1 MTHAMAHSSLTR
13 SRVRVQGLVQGV
25 GFRPFIHN
33 LAGSFGLTG
42 WVLNDGEGVLLEVQ
56 GGDCSGFLKS
66 LHQQAPPLAR
76 IEGIEVFPVSAEPAE
91 AGFEIRASVLGSGT
105 AGTAIS
111 PDTGVCEA
119 CLAELFDPQNRRWR
133 YPFLNCTHCGPRHT
147 ITRALPYDRPQTS
160 MAGFALCP
168 DCAHEYHDPRDRR
181 FHAQPTACPAC
192 GPRLSMRIEEIVARL
207 RAGEIVALKGLG
219 GFHLACDASANGTVN
234 RLRALK
240 QRNGKPFALMVAN
253 LPSARRIAQI
263 SDAEAALMSGTEHP
277 IVLVR
282 ALPGKVPAAVA
293 PDLAHIGIM
302 LPYTPLHYLLFHE
315 AAGRP
320 AGMAW
325 LDQEQD
331 LTLVMTSANPF
342 GEPLAIANREAEER
356 LAAIADRIVTH
367 DRDILIRSDDS
378 VARVIANTPTL
389 IRRARGYV
397 PRGITLPRSVPS
409 VLAVGGHLKNTI
421 CVTRGAQAHL
431 SQHLGDLD
439 NAATLSFFERT
450 IRHLLNILEVEPIA
464 VAYDPHPDFLSTR
477 HAESLGLP
485 TIPVQHHHAHVAAV
499 LAEHGRTGSTV
510 GLALDGFGL
519 GEDGAS
525 RGGELLLVEGARYR
539 RLGHFAPLAQPGGDV
554 AAQQP
559 WRMAASALFRLGR
572 TDEIHRRFAGC
583 GNTALL
589 IQMLER
595 GFNSPGTTSCGRWFD
610 AACGLLGIRT
620 SSGFEGEAAMVLES
634 LVTRPQT
641 LAHGWTI
648 SNGVLDLAPLLD
660 ALRDRTPVQGANL
673 FHGTLVAALIDWSLP
688 VLPTPEIALSGGCI
702 QNAVLTEALVEGFAR
717 HGVTALIPSLVP
729 AGDGGLSLGQAWVA
743 AQHPIQ

>member
-1 MTHAMAHSSLTR
+1 MMHAMAHSSLTR
-13 SRVRVQGLVQGV
+13 SRVRVRGLVQGV

-42 WVLNDGEGVLLEVQ
+42 WVLNDSDGVLLEVQ

-66 LHQQAPPLAR
+66 LNQQAPPLAR
-76 IEGIEVFPVSAEPAE
+76 IEGIDVLPVSPEPAE
-91 AGFEIRASVLGSGT
+91 TGFEIRASVLGSGT
-105 AGTAIS
+105 ANTTIG
-111 PDTGVCEA
+111 PDTSVCED
-119 CLAELFDPQNRRWR
+119 CLAELFDPENRRWR

-192 GPRLSMRIEEIVARL
+192 GPKLSIRIEEIVARL

-219 GFHLACDASANGTVN
+219 GFHLACDASTNGTVN

-253 LPSARRIAQI
+253 LASARRIARI
-263 SDAEAALMSGTEHP
+263 SDAEAVLMSGIERP

-282 ALPGKVPAAVA
+282 ALPGQVPAAVA

-320 AGMAW
+320 TGMAW
-325 LDQEQD
+325 LDQPQD
-331 LTLVMTSANPF
+331 LTLVMTSANPL
-342 GEPLAIANREAEER
+342 GEPLAITNRETEER
-356 LAAIADRIVTH
+356 LASIADRIVTH

-397 PRGITLPRSVPS
+397 PRGVTLPHAVSP

-439 NAATLSFFERT
+439 NAATLDFFEQT
-450 IRHLLNILEVEPIA
+450 IRHLLDILEVEPVA
-464 VAYDPHPDFLSTR
+464 VAHDPHPDFLSTR

-499 LAEHGRTGSTV
+499 LAEHGRTGPTV
-510 GLALDGFGL
+510 GLALDGFGI

-525 RGGELLLVEGARYR
+525 RGGELLLVDGARYR
-539 RLGHFAPLAQPGGDV
+539 RLGHFAPLAQPGGD
-554 AAQQP
+554 AAARQP

-583 GNTALL
+583 GNTTLL

-595 GFNSPGTTSCGRWFD
+595 GFNSPETTSCGRWFD
-610 AACGLLGIRT
+610 AACGLLGVRA

-660 ALRDRTPVQGANL
+660 ALRDCTPVQGANL
-673 FHGTLVAALIDWSLP
+673 FHGTLSAALIDWSLP
-688 VLPTPEIALSGGCI
+688 VLPIPEIALSGGCI

-717 HGVTALIPSLVP
+717 HGVTTLIPSLVP

-743 AQHPIQ
+743 AQHLIQ

>member
-1 MTHAMAHSSLTR
+1 MMHVMTHSPLTR
-13 SRVRVQGLVQGV
+13 SRVRVRGLVQGI

-42 WVLNDGEGVLLEVQ
+42 WVLNDSDGVLLEVQ
-56 GGDCSGFLKS
+56 GGDCSGFLQS
-66 LHQQAPPLAR
+66 LNQQAPPLAR
-76 IEGIEVFPVSAEPAE
+76 IEGIEVRPVSPEPTE
-91 AGFEIRASVLGSGT
+91 AGFEIRASVSGGG
-105 AGTAIS
+105 ASTAIG
-111 PDTGVCEA
+111 PDTGVCQD
-119 CLAELFDPQNRRWR
+119 CLAELFDPENRRWR

-160 MAGFALCP
+160 MAGFTLCP

-181 FHAQPTACPAC
+181 FHAQPTACPTC
-192 GPRLSMRIEEIVARL
+192 GPQLSLPIEEIVARL
-207 RAGEIVALKGLG
+207 RAGDIVALKGLG
-219 GFHLACDASANGTVN
+219 GFHLACDASDDGTVN

-263 SDAEAALMSGTEHP
+263 SNTEAALMSGTERP
-277 IVLVR
+277 IVLVW
-282 ALPGKVPAAVA
+282 AIPGKVPAAVA

-315 AAGRP
+315 AASRP

-325 LDQEQD
+325 LDQPQD
-331 LTLVMTSANPF
+331 LTLVMTSANPL
-342 GEPLAIANREAEER
+342 GEPLAITNREAEER
-356 LAAIADRIVTH
+356 LAGIADCIVTH

-378 VARVIANTPTL
+378 VARVVANTPTL

-397 PRGITLPRSVPS
+397 PRGVTLPRSVPP

-421 CVTRGAQAHL
+421 CVTRGTQAHL

-439 NAATLSFFERT
+439 NAATLGFFEQT
-450 IRHLLNILEVEPIA
+450 IKHLLNILEVEPVA
-464 VAYDPHPDFLSTR
+464 VAHDLHPDFLSTR

-485 TIPVQHHHAHVAAV
+485 TIPIQHHHAHVAAV
-499 LAEHGRTGSTV
+499 LAEHGRTRPTV

-519 GEDGAS
+519 GEDGTS
-525 RGGELLLVEGARYR
+525 RGGELLLVDGARYQP
-539 RLGHFAPLAQPGGDV
+539 LGHFAPLVQPGGDV

-572 TDEIHRRFAGC
+572 VDEIHRRFVGC

-589 IQMLER
+589 VQMLER
-595 GFNSPGTTSCGRWFD
+595 GFNSPETTSCGRWFD
-610 AACGLLGIRT
+610 AACGLLGVRT
-620 SSGFEGEAAMVLES
+620 TSGFEGEAAMVLES
-634 LVTRPQT
+634 LATQPQT

-648 SNGVLDLAPLLD
+648 SNGVLDLLPLLE
-660 ALRDRTPVQGANL
+660 ALQNLSPVQGANL
-673 FHGTLVAALIDWSLP
+673 FHGTLAAALIDWSLP
-688 VLPTPEIALSGGCI
+688 VLPTPEVALSGGCI
-702 QNAVLTEALVEGFAR
+702 QNAVLTEALVQGFAR
-717 HGVTALIPSLVP
+717 HGVTALIPSQVP

-743 AQHPIQ
+743 AQHLIH

>member
-1 MTHAMAHSSLTR
+1 MMHAMAHSSLTR
-13 SRVRVQGLVQGV
+13 SRVRVRGLVQGV

-42 WVLNDGEGVLLEVQ
+42 WVLNDSDGVLLEVQ
-56 GGDCSGFLKS
+56 GGDCSGFLRS
-66 LHQQAPPLAR
+66 LNQQAPPLAR
-76 IEGIEVFPVSAEPAE
+76 IEGIEVLPVSPEPAE
-91 AGFEIRASVLGSGT
+91 AGFEIRASVLGGGAS
-105 AGTAIS
+105 TAIS

-119 CLAELFDPQNRRWR
+119 CLAELFDPENRRWR

-168 DCAHEYHDPRDRR
+168 DCAHEYQDPRDRR

-192 GPRLSMRIEEIVARL
+192 GPKLSMRIEEIVARL

-219 GFHLACDASANGTVN
+219 GFHLASDASDDGTIN

-253 LPSARRIAQI
+253 LASARRIAQI
-263 SDAEAALMSGTEHP
+263 SDTEAALMSGTERP

-282 ALPGKVPAAVA
+282 AIPGEVPAAVA

-320 AGMAW
+320 VGMAW
-325 LDQEQD
+325 LDQPQD
-331 LTLVMTSANPF
+331 LTLVMTSANPL
-342 GEPLAIANREAEER
+342 GEPLAIINREAEER
-356 LAAIADRIVTH
+356 LAGIADCIVTH
-367 DRDILIRSDDS
+367 NRDILIRSDDS
-378 VARVIANTPTL
+378 VARVIAGTPTL

-397 PRGITLPRSVPS
+397 PRGVTLPHSVPP
-409 VLAVGGHLKNTI
+409 VLTVGGHLKNTI
-421 CVTRGAQAHL
+421 CVTRGTQAHL

-439 NAATLSFFERT
+439 NAATLAFFEQT
-450 IRHLLNILEVEPIA
+450 IKHLLNILEVEPVA
-464 VAYDPHPDFLSTR
+464 VAHDLHPDFLSTR

-499 LAEHGRTGSTV
+499 LAEHGRTGPMV
-510 GLALDGFGL
+510 GLALDGFGI

-525 RGGELLLVEGARYR
+525 RGGELLLVDGARYQ

-554 AAQQP
+554 AARQP
-559 WRMAASALFRLGR
+559 WRMAASALFRLR
-572 TDEIHRRFAGC
+572 RVDEIHRRFAGC

-595 GFNSPGTTSCGRWFD
+595 GFNSPETTSCGRWFD
-610 AACGLLGIRT
+610 AACGLLGVRT
-620 SSGFEGEAAMVLES
+620 TSGFEGEAAMVLES
-634 LVTRPQT
+634 LVTQPQT

-648 SNGVLDLAPLLD
+648 SNGVLDLLPLLD

-673 FHGTLVAALIDWSLP
+673 FHGTLAAALIDWSLP
-688 VLPTPEIALSGGCI
+688 VLPTPELALSGGCI
-702 QNAVLTEALVEGFAR
+702 QNAVLTEALVEGFSR
-717 HGVTALIPSLVP
+717 HGVTALIPSHVP
-729 AGDGGLSLGQAWVA
+729 SGDGGLSLGQAWVA
-743 AQHPIQ
+743 AQHLIH

>member
-1 MTHAMAHSSLTR
+1 MMHAMAHSSLTR
-13 SRVRVQGLVQGV
+13 SRVRVRGLVQGV

-42 WVLNDGEGVLLEVQ
+42 WVLNDSDGVLLEVQ
-56 GGDCSGFLKS
+56 GGDCSGFLRS
-66 LHQQAPPLAR
+66 LNQQAPPLAR
-76 IEGIEVFPVSAEPAE
+76 IEGIEVLPVSPEPAE
-91 AGFEIRASVLGSGT
+91 AGFEIRASVLGGGAS
-105 AGTAIS
+105 TAIG

-119 CLAELFDPQNRRWR
+119 CLAELFDPENRRWR

-168 DCAHEYHDPRDRR
+168 DCAHEYQDPRDRR

-192 GPRLSMRIEEIVARL
+192 GPKLSMRIEEIVARL

-219 GFHLACDASANGTVN
+219 GFHLASDASDDGTIN

-253 LPSARRIAQI
+253 LASARRIAQI
-263 SDAEAALMSGTEHP
+263 SDTEAALMSGTERP

-282 ALPGKVPAAVA
+282 AIPGEVPAAVA

-320 AGMAW
+320 VGMAW
-325 LDQEQD
+325 LDQPQD
-331 LTLVMTSANPF
+331 LTLVMTSANPL
-342 GEPLAIANREAEER
+342 GEPLAIINREAEER
-356 LAAIADRIVTH
+356 LAGIADCIVTH
-367 DRDILIRSDDS
+367 NRDILIRSDDS
-378 VARVIANTPTL
+378 VARVIAGTPTL

-397 PRGITLPRSVPS
+397 PRGVTLPHSVPP
-409 VLAVGGHLKNTI
+409 VLTVGGHLKNTI
-421 CVTRGAQAHL
+421 CVTRGTQAHL

-439 NAATLSFFERT
+439 NAATLAFFEQT
-450 IRHLLNILEVEPIA
+450 IKHLLNILEVEPVA
-464 VAYDPHPDFLSTR
+464 VAHDLHPDFLSTR

-499 LAEHGRTGSTV
+499 LAEHGRTGPMI
-510 GLALDGFGL
+510 GLALDGFGI

-525 RGGELLLVEGARYR
+525 RGGELLLVNGARYQ

-554 AAQQP
+554 AARQP
-559 WRMAASALFRLGR
+559 WRMAASALFRLR
-572 TDEIHRRFAGC
+572 RVDEIHRRFAGC

-595 GFNSPGTTSCGRWFD
+595 GFNSPETTSCGRWFD
-610 AACGLLGIRT
+610 AACGLLGVRT

-634 LVTRPQT
+634 LVTQPQT

-648 SNGVLDLAPLLD
+648 SNGVLDLLPLLD

-673 FHGTLVAALIDWSLP
+673 FHGTLAAALIDWSLP
-688 VLPTPEIALSGGCI
+688 VLPTPELALSGGCI
-702 QNAVLTEALVEGFAR
+702 QNAVLTEALVEGFSR
-717 HGVTALIPSLVP
+717 HGVTALIPSHVP
-729 AGDGGLSLGQAWVA
+729 SGDGGLSLGQAWVA
-743 AQHPIQ
+743 AQHLIH